1 MRPSDAASA
10 LSAALL
16 LSLCAVGGTQ
26 QASSVAPSPA
36 AEDIC
41 SRLPMAFPFRED
53 ITGHFYNATDETL
66 SLDLYDLVYKFCD
79 DAIYGGS
86 AKIVIKLD
94 LVSTTRRVLK
104 NKRCPSEGDA
114 RTRLQRT
121 LFLQP
126 ENPVATF
133 DQVQGRYFLRFS
145 VCPFG
150 RQCHRVACSRIITLA
165 PEVPKDEAVCGAD
178 PGKVSAM
185 RVRDEAPQVTLDFR
199 SCGLRVETTVPLCS
213 RVTSHSKAAAFA
225 VEVRPEE
232 RHCPLSEFLSSG
244 GREKMNSTVDVENC
258 ENCSS
263 LSPLTGVLRHAL
275 SGLSRNSS
283 YCVYYQ
289 MLNPHCTA
297 PGTGGGG
304 GELKCFFA
312 ARESLSCGPMQ
323 FSPFSLLTEPVFVGV
338 VSATLLISL
347 LLLMWTIVQCSKK
360 RPGTP
365 ILGHHQPIKKQPPRS
380 LTEDDLEHISRL
392 PSQEIVLV
400 YFPDTRR
407 FKELNR
413 KFRDWLVTLDV
424 NDVKDIYDEK
434 CSEEVL
440 KDPEGWVRDTLGGPE
455 KRIILVCSR
464 LAYECLATVKRG
476 ISSPKFVETDPHFGL
491 LTRAIQGC
499 TESTSSVA
507 VSPCWIIFS

>member
-1 MRPSDAASA
+1 MARAASA

-16 LSLCAVGGTQ
+16 LSLFAAGGTQ
-26 QASSVAPSPA
+26 QASSSPA
-36 AEDIC
+36 PVAEDIC

-53 ITGHFYNATDETL
+53 MHTYNKTDETL
-66 SLDLYDLVYKFCD
+66 EVDLYDLVYKFCD
-79 DAIYGGS
+79 DAIYGD

-104 NKRCPSEGDA
+104 NKRCPPDEGDA
-114 RTRLQRT
+114 RSRVQRT

-126 ENPVATF
+126 ENPVAAF
-133 DQVQGRYFLRFS
+133 DHVQGRYFLRFS

-150 RQCHRVACSRIITLA
+150 RQCRRVACSRIVTLA
-165 PEVPKDEAVCGAD
+165 PELPRDEAVCRAD
-178 PGKVSAM
+178 PGSVSAM
-185 RVRDEAPQVTLDFR
+185 RVRDGAPQLDFR
-199 SCGLRVETTVPLCS
+199 SCALRVEATVPLCS
-213 RVTSHSKAAAFA
+213 RATSRSRAAAFA
-225 VEVRPEE
+225 VEVRPGGE
-232 RHCPLSEFLSSG
+232 RRCPLAEFLSSSSSGGGG
-244 GREKMNSTVDVENC
+244 GREKMNSTVEVESC

-263 LSPLTGVLRHAL
+263 LSPLTGVLRHTL
-275 SGLSRNSS
+275 SGLSRNAS

-289 MLNPHCTA
+289 MQNPHCT
-297 PGTGGGG
+297 GGFRRDLG
-304 GELKCFFA
+304 CFFA

-365 ILGHHQPIKKQPPRS
+365 ILEPHPLPLIKKQPPRS

-440 KDPEGWVRDTLGGPE
+440 KDPEGWVRETLGGPE

-464 LAYECLATVKRG
+464 LAYECLATVKKG
-476 ISSPKFVETDPHFGL
+476 VSSPKFVETDPHFGL
-491 LTRAIQGC
+491 LTRAIQG
-499 TESTSSVA
+499 
-507 VSPCWIIFS
+507 

>member
-1 MRPSDAASA
+1 MKLATSMA

-26 QASSVAPSPA
+26 QAAPDEKA

-53 ITGHFYNATDETL
+53 ITAHSYNATDETL

-79 DAIYGGS
+79 DAIYSGGTM
-86 AKIVIKLD
+86 IKLD

-114 RTRLQRT
+114 KTRLQRT
-121 LFLQP
+121 LFLKP

-133 DQVQGRYFLRFS
+133 EQVQGRYFLRFS

-150 RQCHRVACSRIITLA
+150 RQCHRVACSRIITLT
-165 PEVPKDEAVCGAD
+165 PEVHRDEAVCGAD

-185 RVRDEAPQVTLDFR
+185 RVRDDAPQVTLDFL
-199 SCGLRVETTVPLCS
+199 SCGLRIETTVPLCS
-213 RVTSHSKAAAFA
+213 RATSHSKAAAFA
-225 VEVRPEE
+225 VEVRPGE
-232 RHCPLSEFLSSG
+232 RHCPLAEFLSSSGG
-244 GREKMNSTVDVENC
+244 GREKMNSTVEVENC

-263 LSPLTGVLRHAL
+263 LSPLTGVLRHRL

-283 YCVYYQ
+283 YCVFYQ

-297 PGTGGGG
+297 PRAGPP
-304 GELKCFFA
+304 CFFA

-338 VSATLLISL
+338 VSATLLTSL
-347 LLLMWTIVQCSKK
+347 LLLCWTIVQCSKK

-365 ILGHHQPIKKQPPRS
+365 ILEHHGPPIKKQPPRS

-440 KDPEGWVRDTLGGPE
+440 KDPEGWVRETLGGPE

-499 TESTSSVA
+499 VDLTSFRDSVTR
-507 VSPCWIIFS
+507 

>member
-1 MRPSDAASA
+1 MNSATASA

-26 QASSVAPSPA
+26 RASTSSSSEAEAASA
-36 AEDIC
+36 AEEIC

-53 ITGHFYNATDETL
+53 ITAHSYNATDETL

-79 DAIYGGS
+79 DAIYSGG
-86 AKIVIKLD
+86 ANIVIKLD

-104 NKRCPSEGDA
+104 NKRCPSEGDKK
-114 RTRLQRT
+114 TRLQRT
-121 LFLQP
+121 LFLKP
-126 ENPVATF
+126 ENPVAIF
-133 DQVQGRYFLRFS
+133 EQVQGRYFLRFS

-150 RQCHRVACSRIITLA
+150 RQCHRVACSRIITLT
-165 PEVPKDEAVCGAD
+165 PEVPKDEAICGAE
-178 PGKVSAM
+178 PGNVSAM
-185 RVRDEAPQVTLDFR
+185 RVRDEAPQLDFDFR
-199 SCGLRVETTVPLCS
+199 SCGLRIEATVPLCS
-213 RVTSHSKAAAFA
+213 KATAHAKAAAFA

-232 RHCPLSEFLSSG
+232 RHCPLGEFLSSG

-263 LSPLTGVLRHAL
+263 LSPLTGVLRHTL
-275 SGLSRNSS
+275 SGLSRNAS
-283 YCVYYQ
+283 YCVFYQ
-289 MLNPHCTA
+289 MLNPHCAAA
-297 PGTGGGG
+297 PRTGGAGG
-304 GELKCFFA
+304 GLKCFFA

-365 ILGHHQPIKKQPPRS
+365 IYSGPPIKKQPPRS

-464 LAYECLATVKRG
+464 LAYECLSTVKRG
-476 ISSPKFVETDPHFGL
+476 VSSPKFVETDPHFGL

-499 TESTSSVA
+499 
-507 VSPCWIIFS
+507 